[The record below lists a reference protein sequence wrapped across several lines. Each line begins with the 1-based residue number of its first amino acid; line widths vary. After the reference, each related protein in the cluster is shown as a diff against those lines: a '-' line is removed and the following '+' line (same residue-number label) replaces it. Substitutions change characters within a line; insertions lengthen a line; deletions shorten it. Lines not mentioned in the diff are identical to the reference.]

1 MAATTASKD
10 FPGTSLVATGA
21 RLEEIRRAVFDKNP
35 LEQEGPADGKKL
47 VIGTPVSPADGGQF
61 NPCGARHYLSRS
73 EGTGYWD
80 LIHIT
85 NGLLLSIAD
94 AQYREAIETHWPDD
108 KVLKVRITLSGRMR
122 DAVSGRII
130 CGPGDCTLSSY
141 SGRKSIPYLLEA
153 IDEPCQSVCIHV
165 SRPMLLAMNFDASS
179 LGEPFRSLLERD
191 ELPDGHRP
199 LGATH
204 TLIGLARDMI
214 QSRDMFSADTRRYYL
229 GARAIEILVT
239 AVEQLRP
246 KTIPNT
252 GANRV
257 TQRDVSRI
265 NEARRILEAS
275 YADPPGVQEL
285 ARLVGINTTKLKL
298 GFRELFGQT
307 LQEFIVGERMAT
319 GLTLIETTDLSISE
333 IAYRVGYAYP
343 ASFTQAIRKHY
354 GRTPQALRAGTCAD
368 VGKQ

>member
-1 MAATTASKD
+1 MATTTATKD
-10 FPGTSLVATGA
+10 FPGTSLVVTGA
-21 RLEEIRRAVFDKNP
+21 RLDEIRRTVFEKNP
-35 LEQEGPADGKKL
+35 LEHEGSAGEQKV
-47 VIGTPVSPADGGQF
+47 VIGTPVSPGDGEGF
-61 NPCGARHYLSRS
+61 NPCGARHYLGRG

-80 LIHIT
+80 MMYIT
-85 NGLLLSIAD
+85 DGLLLSIAD
-94 AQYREAIETHWPDD
+94 AQYRQPIQTQWPDD

-122 DAVSGRII
+122 DVSGHLI

-141 SGRKSIPYLLEA
+141 SGRVAVPYVLEA
-153 IDEPCQSVCIHV
+153 TDEPYQSVCIHV
-165 SRPMLLAMNFDASS
+165 SRPMLRSMHFDAST

-191 ELPDGHRP
+191 ELPDEHRP

-229 GARAIEILVT
+229 GARAIEILVS
-239 AVEQLRP
+239 AIEQLRP
-246 KTIPNT
+246 KTVPNT

-275 YADPPGVQEL
+275 FAEPPGVQEL

-307 LQEFIVGERMAT
+307 LQEFIVHQRMAT

-343 ASFTQAIRKHY
+343 ASFTQAVRKHY
-354 GRTPQALRAGTCAD
+354 GQTPQSLRAAGHFSA
-368 VGKQ
+368 GKQ